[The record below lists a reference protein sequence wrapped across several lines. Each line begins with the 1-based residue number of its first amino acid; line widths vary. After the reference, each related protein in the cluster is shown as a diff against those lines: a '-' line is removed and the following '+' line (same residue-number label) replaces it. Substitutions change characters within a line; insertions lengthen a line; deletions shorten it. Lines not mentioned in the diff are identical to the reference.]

1 MARLVSMNYCLW
13 LLADREAPD
22 HSEIWTASANAW
34 PQAATAA
41 MARCEVAAASSVWE
55 GG

>member
-22 HSEIWTASANAW
+22 HNDRVG
-34 PQAATAA
+34 QCLAT
-41 MARCEVAAASSVWE
+41 
-55 GG
+55 GGYRRDGTL

>member
-22 HSEIWTASANAW
+22 HNHSVG
-34 PQAATAA
+34 QYLAT
-41 MARCEVAAASSVWE
+41 
-55 GG
+55 GGYRRDGML